1 MTQTR
6 PEPGAEVIPL
16 ERKTWWRAL
25 SREIRHRKLTY
36 ATVLGFV
43 AIGPVLTWMIFP
55 EASWSLGLFGG
66 AILGGFFAFCAIPD
80 KLFE

>member
-1 MTQTR
+1 MKREQ
-6 PEPGAEVIPL
+6 GNVVPL
-16 ERKTWWRAL
+16 ERKTLWTVVK
-25 SREIRHRKLTY
+25 REIRQRKLTY
-36 ATVLGFV
+36 ATVLFFV
-43 AIGPVLTWMIFP
+43 GIGPPLTWMIFP